1 MTDFERAGEEALER
15 AQALLAKAKSMD
27 ADFEGLDEP
36 ELPEELDETDD
47 LEDDEER
54 AAQHDERLRAK
65 GQDDEEEDDEDE
77 EEDEEEGAP
86 RPVAKA
92 VDALPLLAAIEERLR
107 RVEALEK
114 RLVEQERRLGLLVKG
129 LEALTSGVKTLAK
142 GYAVLAETPR
152 KPKVHRVAVPTQVPR
167 PSLSEVMAKAAGV
180 VKDPYRMAILEHYA
194 NRGDLE
200 GVLANLLPEERAKIV
215 GGEA

>member
-1 MTDFERAGEEALER
+1 MTDFEKAGEEALER
-15 AQALLAKAKSMD
+15 AQALLAKAQAKSMD
-27 ADFEGLDEP
+27 DDFEDLDEP

-47 LEDDEER
+47 LEDEEER
-54 AAQHDERLRAK
+54 AAQHDEELKAK
-65 GQDDEEEDDEDE
+65 GQEDEE
-77 EEDEEEGAP
+77 EEDEEDEEDEGD

-114 RLVEQERRLGLLVKG
+114 RLAEQERRLGLLVKG

-152 KPKVHRVAVPTQVPR
+152 KPKAHRVAVPTQVPR
-167 PSLSEVMAKAAGV
+167 PSLSEIMAKAAGV